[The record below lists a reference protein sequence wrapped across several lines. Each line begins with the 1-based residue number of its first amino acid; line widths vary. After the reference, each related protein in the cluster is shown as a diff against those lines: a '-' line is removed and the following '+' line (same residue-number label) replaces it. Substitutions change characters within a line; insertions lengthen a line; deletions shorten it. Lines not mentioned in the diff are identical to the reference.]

1 MLDRMFS
8 YLSKVIADAKG
19 NPRSNV
25 FISVLAGITLCV
37 GFLFAVGFL
46 VTGSP
51 ISDAVV
57 LGLAGIIAGLAGH
70 NYRVAKKNKE
80 GNDATE

>member
-1 MLDRMFS
+1 MFQ
-8 YLSKVIADAKG
+8 YLQKVIADAKG

-37 GFLFAVGFL
+37 GFLFSVGFL
-46 VTGSP
+46 VTGNP

-70 NYRVAKKNKE
+70 NYRVAKNKE
-80 GNDATE
+80 KDDASE

>member
-1 MLDRMFS
+1 MFQ
-8 YLSKVIADAKG
+8 YLQKVIADAKG

-37 GFLFAVGFL
+37 GFLFSVGFL
-46 VTGSP
+46 VTGNP

-70 NYRVAKKNKE
+70 NYRVAKQEKKDNAAE
-80 GNDATE
+80 

>member
-1 MLDRMFS
+1 MFS

-25 FISVLAGITLCV
+25 FISVLAGITLCI
-37 GFLFAVGFL
+37 GFLFSTGAL
-46 VTGSP
+46 IAGSP
-51 ISDAVV
+51 ISEAII

-70 NYRVAKKNKE
+70 NYRVAKQEKKE
-80 GNDATE
+80 DEQNVN

>member
-1 MLDRMFS
+1 MFQ
-8 YLSKVIADAKG
+8 YLQKVIADAKG

-25 FISVLAGITLCV
+25 FISVLAGITLCA
-37 GFLFAVGFL
+37 GFLFSVGFL
-46 VTGSP
+46 VTGNP

-70 NYRVAKKNKE
+70 NYRVAKQEKKDNASE
-80 GNDATE
+80 

>member
-1 MLDRMFS
+1 MFE
-8 YLSKVIADAKG
+8 YLKQVIADATG

-25 FISVLAGITLCV
+25 FISVLAGITLCT
-37 GFLFAVGFL
+37 GFLFSVGFL
-46 VTGSP
+46 VTGNA

-70 NYRVAKKNKE
+70 NYRVAKKQETK
-80 GNDATE
+80 